1 MKRMFALVLTL
12 MLLSIACFAQA
23 ESAAATYDLC
33 TISGKATI
41 TLTTDYAPLYISQE
55 ADQALMNDLGF
66 ARVHIAT
73 DDLAPCVL
81 SIAKSELADG
91 MSLTDM
97 GQEGVD
103 ALVAMVSEQFENPEI
118 KTGKIGERTYIAL
131 MVYGDDGDAHSVFTI
146 DNGYFVQLDQYNEDF
161 SDMDSTDGDFAK
173 AVLAG
178 LGVKPVQ

>member
-1 MKRMFALVLTL
+1 MKRMFALVL

-23 ESAAATYDLC
+23 ESAVSTYDLC
-33 TISGKATI
+33 TISGKATV

-66 ARVHIAT
+66 ARVYIST

-91 MSLTDM
+91 MSLTEM
-97 GQEGVD
+97 GQEGID

-118 KTGKIGERTYIAL
+118 KTGKIGENTFIA
-131 MVYGDDGDAHSVFTI
+131 MMIYGDDGDAHSVFNI
-146 DNGYFVQLDQYNEDF
+146 ENGYFVQLDQYNEDF
-161 SDMDSTDGDFAK
+161 SDMDSADGDFAK
-173 AVLAG
+173 AILAG
-178 LGVKPVQ
+178 LGVKLAQ

>member
-1 MKRMFALVLTL
+1 MKKMFALVLTL
-12 MLLSIACFAQA
+12 MLLSIACFAHA
-23 ESAAATYDLC
+23 ESTAATYDLC

-55 ADQALMNDLGF
+55 VDQALMNDLGF
-66 ARVHIAT
+66 ARVFISA
-73 DDLAPCVL
+73 DDVAPCVL

-91 MSLTDM
+91 MSLTEM
-97 GQEGVD
+97 GQEGID
-103 ALVAMVSEQFENPEI
+103 ALVELVSEQFEEPQI
-118 KTGKIGERTYIAL
+118 KTGKIGDRTYIAL

-173 AVLAG
+173 AILAG

>member
-23 ESAAATYDLC
+23 EAATYDLC
-33 TISGKATI
+33 TISGKATV

-66 ARVHIAT
+66 ARVYIST

-91 MSLTDM
+91 MSLTEM

-118 KTGKIGERTYIAL
+118 KTGKIGENTFIAM

-146 DNGYFVQLDQYNEDF
+146 ENGYFVQLDQYNEDF

-173 AVLAG
+173 AILAG

>member
-1 MKRMFALVLTL
+1 MLAL
-12 MLLSIACFAQA
+12 MLMLVSIACLAQA
-23 ESAAATYDLC
+23 ESAATVYDLC

-41 TLTTDYAPLYISQE
+41 TLTTDYEPLYISQE
-55 ADQALMNDLGF
+55 DDQALLNALGF
-66 ARVHIAT
+66 ARVYISA

-91 MSLTDM
+91 MSLTEM

-103 ALVAMVSEQFENPEI
+103 ALIALVSEQFDNPEI
-118 KTGKIGERTYIAL
+118 KTGKIGESTYIAM

-146 DNGYFVQLDQYNEDF
+146 ENGYFVQLDQYNEDF

>member
-12 MLLSIACFAQA
+12 MLLSVACFAQA
-23 ESAAATYDLC
+23 ESTAATYDLC
-33 TISGKATI
+33 TISGKATV

-66 ARVHIAT
+66 ARVYIST

-91 MSLTDM
+91 MSLTEM
-97 GQEGVD
+97 GQEGID

-118 KTGKIGERTYIAL
+118 KTGKIGENTFIAM
-131 MVYGDDGDAHSVFTI
+131 MVYGDEGDAHSVFTI
-146 DNGYFVQLDQYNEDF
+146 ENGYFVQLDQYNEDF

-173 AVLAG
+173 AILAG

>member
-1 MKRMFALVLTL
+1 MFALVLTL

-23 ESAAATYDLC
+23 ESAASTYDLC

-66 ARVHIAT
+66 ARVYIST

-91 MSLTDM
+91 MSLTEM

-103 ALVAMVSEQFENPEI
+103 RLVEMVSEQFENPEI
-118 KTGKIGERTYIAL
+118 KTGKIGDRTFIAM

-146 DNGYFVQLDQYNEDF
+146 DHGYFVQLDQYNEDF
-161 SDMDSTDGDFAK
+161 SDMDSADGDFAK
-173 AVLAG
+173 AILAG

>member
-1 MKRMFALVLTL
+1 MKRMFALVLMM

-41 TLTTDYAPLYISQE
+41 TLTTDYTPLYISQE

-91 MSLTDM
+91 MSLTEM
-97 GQEGVD
+97 GQEGID
-103 ALVAMVSEQFENPEI
+103 ALVEMVSEQFENPEI
-118 KTGKIGERTYIAL
+118 KTGKIGDRTYIAL

>member
-12 MLLSIACFAQA
+12 MLLSVACFAQA
-23 ESAAATYDLC
+23 ESAASTYDLC
-33 TISGKATI
+33 TISGKATV

-66 ARVHIAT
+66 ARVHIST

-91 MSLTDM
+91 MSLTEM
-97 GQEGVD
+97 GQEGID
-103 ALVAMVSEQFENPEI
+103 ALVELVSEQFENPEI
-118 KTGKIGERTYIAL
+118 KTGKIGESTYIAM

-146 DNGYFVQLDQYNEDF
+146 ENGYFVQLDQYNEDF